1 MVSYIQRVDLR
12 ESPGMFD
19 LSAGLI
25 ALLAVSLLMTSVW
38 ALHLRDQD
46 ASIVDPVWGAA
57 IWTVGAVHTLGVGAE
72 VRGARLVALLLAG
85 IWALRLGV
93 HLQIRHGI
101 TGEDRRYTAMRESRG
116 DAWWWKSL
124 PVVFL
129 LQAGL
134 AWVVALPLMA
144 LGSGP
149 VNVTWLMGVGFALAL
164 SGFLFEAVADAQL
177 ARYRHLASTGAIA
190 DGGSGVMDEGLWGL
204 SRHPNYF
211 GEAVFWWGLGLAA
224 VSTGAWWS
232 LAGPSLITFMLLKVS
247 GVAMTEA
254 DIAER
259 RPGYRDYV
267 KRVNAFIP
275 GPRRRAR

>member
-1 MVSYIQRVDLR
+1 MARHIQGPDLR
-12 ESPGMFD
+12 ELPGMFD
-19 LSAGLI
+19 PSSGLI
-25 ALLAVSLLMTSVW
+25 AFFAVSMLMTSVW

-57 IWTVGAVHTLGVGAE
+57 IWTVGVVHTLGTGAE
-72 VRGARLVALLLAG
+72 VRGGRLLALLLAG

-93 HLQIRHGI
+93 HLHIRHGL
-101 TGEDRRYTAMRESRG
+101 TGEDRRYKAMREARG
-116 DAWWWKSL
+116 DSWWWKSL

-129 LQAGL
+129 LQAAL

-149 VNVTWLMGVGFALAL
+149 VSVDWLTGAGFGLAFL
-164 SGFLFEAVADAQL
+164 GFLFEAIADAQL
-177 ARYRHLASTGAIA
+177 ARYRELCGTGAIT
-190 DGGSGVMDEGLWGL
+190 DGRSGVMDQGLWGV

-211 GEAVFWWGLGLAA
+211 GEVVFWWGLGLAA
-224 VSTGAWWS
+224 VSAGAWWS
-232 LAGPSLITFMLLKVS
+232 LAGPLLIPFMLLKVS

-267 KRVNAFIP
+267 KRVNAFVP
-275 GPRRRAR
+275 GPRRGAR

>member
-1 MVSYIQRVDLR
+1 
-12 ESPGMFD
+12 MFD
-19 LSAGLI
+19 PSSGLI
-25 ALLAVSLLMTSVW
+25 ALLAVGLLMTTVW
-38 ALHLRDQD
+38 AVHLRDQD

-57 IWTVGAVHTLGVGAE
+57 IWTVGAVHTIAAGAE
-72 VRGARLVALLLAG
+72 VRGGRLIALLLAAA
-85 IWALRLGV
+85 WALRLGL
-93 HLQIRHGI
+93 HLHVRHGI
-101 TGEDRRYTAMRESRG
+101 VGEDRRYVAMREARG
-116 DAWWWKSL
+116 EAWWWQSL

-149 VNVTWLMGVGFALAL
+149 ISVGWLTWAGFGVALFGFV
-164 SGFLFEAVADAQL
+164 FEAVADGQL
-177 ARYRHLASTGAIA
+177 ARYRQLSIA
-190 DGGSGVMDEGLWGL
+190 GEVPDGHSGVMDRGLWGL

-224 VSTGAWWS
+224 VGVDAWWS
-232 LAGPSLITFMLLKVS
+232 LAGPALITFMLLRVS
-247 GVAMTEA
+247 GVTMTEA

-275 GPRRRAR
+275 GPRRGR